1 MKTFY
6 ELAFCHLRI
15 NKSIL
20 FIAFFLLVQNSFAQI
35 LGMDLLGGEDKVEI
49 PFEEKHGF
57 IIVSVKFN
65 RTLPLEFI
73 FDTGAE
79 HTILFKRQF
88 ADLMGIEYSKR
99 IRILGS
105 DLSQELYALIAR
117 NLYMQIKNTADVR
130 RDIVVLEENLSM
142 LDESTGLD
150 VDGIIGGSYF
160 RGMVVKI
167 NYKRRKITIYNPA
180 KFSPPTKNF
189 EEHNITLIRNKP
201 YFVTNTLLSNG
212 VDLETNLLLDT
223 GAALTFLLHSNS
235 DSLLVTPEN
244 KISGY
249 VGYGISGP
257 IEGFL
262 GKVSKLYFGSF
273 EFNDI
278 LTSFQEIENIIL
290 DDKTLVRNGIL
301 GNLLLR
307 RFEVIIDYQ
316 KRKLYLKPN
325 KNYNKEFK
333 YDRSGLVIFALG
345 RDFKEFYVRAVI
357 KGSPAEEADI
367 RPGDV
372 IKKIRWLKSK
382 HWSLERLT
390 RLLQK
395 KEGKCIKMTVERDGV
410 KIKKKFYL
418 RDLLQKSGT
427 ETQKT

>member
-1 MKTFY
+1 MIRST
-6 ELAFCHLRI
+6 LIIVL
-15 NKSIL
+15 
-20 FIAFFLLVQNSFAQI
+20 FFLVQRSFAQI
-35 LGMDLLGGEDKVEI
+35 IGLDLLGGEEKVEI

-57 IIVSVKFN
+57 IIVTVKFN

-88 ADLMGIEYSKR
+88 ADLMGIQYSKR
-99 IRILGS
+99 IRIMGS

-117 NLYMQIKNTADVR
+117 NLYMQIKNTADVL

-180 KFSPPTKNF
+180 KFKPPKKKY
-189 EEHNITLIRNKP
+189 ELLNITLNRNKP
-201 YFVTNTLLSNG
+201 YLLTNTHLSNG
-212 VDLETNLLLDT
+212 ANLKTNLLLDT

-262 GKVSKLYFGSF
+262 GKVSKLKFGTL
-273 EFNDI
+273 EFKNI
-278 LTSFQEIENIIL
+278 LTSFQEIENSL
-290 DDKTLVRNGIL
+290 VDDKTLARNGIL

-307 RFEVIIDYQ
+307 RFEVIIDYHN
-316 KRKLYLKPN
+316 KKLYLKPN
-325 KNYNKEFK
+325 RNYNKEFK

-345 RDFKEFYVRAVI
+345 KDFKEFYIRAVI
-357 KGSPAEEADI
+357 NGSPAAEADI

-395 KEGKCIKMTVERDGV
+395 KEGKCIKMTIERDGE

-418 RDLLQKSGT
+418 RDLLKPSEE
-427 ETQKT
+427 ETPKT